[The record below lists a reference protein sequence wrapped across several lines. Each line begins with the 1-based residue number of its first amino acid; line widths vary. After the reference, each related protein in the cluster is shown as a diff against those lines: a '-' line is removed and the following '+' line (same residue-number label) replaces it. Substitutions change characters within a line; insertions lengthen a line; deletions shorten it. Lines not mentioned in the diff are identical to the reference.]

1 MKNRKTEAI
10 NENDRPE
17 FLGQIMDVF
26 EDFLE
31 AKGVHLSDAGEKECN
46 GDHVAILT
54 GSDYDSISAKI
65 SQIMTNWNVF

>member
-1 MKNRKTEAI
+1 MKNRETEAI

-31 AKGVHLSDAGEKECN
+31 AKRVHFSDAGEKECN

-65 SQIMTNWNVF
+65 SQIMTNWKIF